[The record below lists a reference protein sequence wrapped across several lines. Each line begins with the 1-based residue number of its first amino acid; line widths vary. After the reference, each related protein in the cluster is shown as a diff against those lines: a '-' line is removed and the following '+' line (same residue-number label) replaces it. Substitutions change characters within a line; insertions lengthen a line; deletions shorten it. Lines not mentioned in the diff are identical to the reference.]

1 MIRLFAE
8 HRTAA
13 NLLMAAILGL
23 GLLALPQL
31 QRDTFPVI
39 PAESVEVRIVWPGA
53 LPADVENALCL
64 PVEDALRAIPEI
76 DEMRCDARAGLMILT
91 ADMVE
96 GRRIETFH
104 DDVQQAV
111 LSINRL
117 PDRARTPTIRTLER
131 VARVGAIAVSGPMPD
146 RDLFRYA
153 HAIRERIAADPRIA
167 SVAVNGF
174 SDREI
179 AIDLSAAALR
189 RFRLTPAD
197 VADAIARQSLDLS
210 AGRIETRE
218 GDTTI
223 RIAAERRRAAAF
235 AAIPVL
241 SASLGAE
248 IPLGDVAT
256 ITERFTEPHVAA
268 FHDGARAALVEVT
281 KTEAQDALAVM
292 AALQEHLAREQA
304 TAPEGV
310 RLVLAQDST
319 TNIRDRLRILTDNAA
334 QGLVAVFLVM
344 WAFFG
349 LRLSFWVAAGLPVS
363 FLGAIF
369 AMNVLGLSINMI
381 TMVALL
387 VAIGLLMDD
396 AIVISENIV
405 ARRQKGD
412 APLQAVVGGAL
423 EVMPGVV
430 SSFLTTI
437 MVVGPL
443 ALMQGQ
449 MGQIL
454 KFMPIVLVLVLAIS
468 LLEAFLVLP
477 HHLKGSLDRLGRR
490 SRFHRAVDAG
500 FAALRDRAVVPL
512 VGLALRFRYLTL
524 GLVLALLVVSVIP
537 VTAGWLKFQPFPTL
551 DSDTVEARILLP
563 QGTPLGR
570 TEAVVARI
578 EAALAR
584 VNAEFTPQQPGGVPL
599 VQEVTT
605 TFGSNPDA
613 PESGAH
619 LATISA
625 ALLRAEAR
633 STAIGDIIAAWRR
646 ETGPVP
652 DVVALRFTDRERGP
666 SGKPIDIRLTGPDL
680 DRLSAASREVQRH
693 IRGYAGL
700 RDLTDDLRPGEPEW
714 QVDVRPGAA
723 GALGLTPRAVADQL
737 RAALSGDTSLEI
749 QDPAGAI
756 DVTVRLSPQD
766 RVARADLLDLPLRAA
781 DGSAVPLSAVADIV
795 ETRGW
800 ARILR
805 IDGVRT
811 VTVEGSIDPKVVN
824 ARELLAA
831 TRRDFL
837 PELMARYPEIGV
849 TIAGESRETATTG
862 ASLRTGLLVGL
873 TGVYIILAVQFASF
887 LTPLA
892 VLIAMPLGII
902 GVVWGHL
909 WLGMALSMPSLVGFA
924 TLGGIVVNNAILLV
938 AFIGNRL
945 ARGGDLDAALRGAV
959 ADRFRAIM
967 LTSITTV
974 VGLTPLLMERST
986 QAQFLRPIVASL
998 AFGLTTATL
1007 LALIVVPV
1015 VVRIMADLGHDPAG
1029 KAEAGAVAA
1038 PAPALG

>member
-1 MIRLFAE
+1 MIRRFAE
-8 HRTAA
+8 HATAA
-13 NLLMAAILGL
+13 NLLMLAIMGL
-23 GLLALPQL
+23 GLLAVPQL

-39 PAESVEVRIVWPGA
+39 PAKSVEVRIAWPGA

-64 PVEDALRAIPEI
+64 PVEDGLRTIAEI

-96 GRRIETFH
+96 GHRIETFH

-111 LSINRL
+111 LALGRL
-117 PDRARTPTIRTLER
+117 PDRARTPTIRTLDR
-131 VARVGAIAVSGPMPD
+131 VARVGSIAITGPMAP
-146 RDLFRYA
+146 RDLFLYA
-153 HAIRERIAADPRIA
+153 HAMRERIAADPRIA

-179 AIDLSAAALR
+179 AVNLSAAALR
-189 RFRLTPAD
+189 RFGLTPAD
-197 VADAIARQSLDLS
+197 VADAIARQSLDLT
-210 AGRIETRE
+210 AGRIETRD

-223 RIAAERRRAAAF
+223 RLAAERRRAEAF

-256 ITERFTEPHVAA
+256 IAERFTEPHVAA
-268 FHDGARAALVEVT
+268 FQGGARAALVEIT
-281 KTEAQDALAVM
+281 KTETQDALRVM
-292 AALQEHLAREQA
+292 DALLEHLAREQA

-310 RLVLAQDST
+310 ALTLAQDST
-319 TNIRDRLRILTDNAA
+319 TNIRDRLRILTSNSA
-334 QGLVAVFLVM
+334 QGLLAVFLVM

-349 LRLSFWVAAGLPVS
+349 LRLSFWVALGLPTS

-369 AMNVLGLSINMI
+369 VMNLMGLTINMI

-396 AIVISENIV
+396 AIVISENII

-412 APLQAVVGGAL
+412 PPLRAAIDGAG

-449 MGQIL
+449 MGQVL
-454 KFMPIVLVLVLAIS
+454 KFMPIVLVLVLAVS

-477 HHLKGSLDRLGRR
+477 HHLKGSLDRMTQR
-490 SRFHRAVDAG
+490 SRFHRGVDAG

-512 VGLALRFRYLTL
+512 VALALRWRYLTL
-524 GLVLALLVVSVIP
+524 GLALAALVASAIP
-537 VTAGWLKFQPFPTL
+537 ITAGWLKFQPFPTL

-563 QGTPLGR
+563 QGTPLAR
-570 TEAVVARI
+570 TEAIVARI

-584 VNAEFTPQQPGGVPL
+584 VDARFTPLQPGGAPL
-599 VQEVTT
+599 VQQVTVT
-605 TFGSNPDA
+605 YGSNPDA

-625 ALLRAEAR
+625 ALLRAESR
-633 STAIGDIIAAWRR
+633 STTVSEIIAAWRQ
-646 ETGPVP
+646 ETGPVA
-652 DVVALRFTDRERGP
+652 DVVALRFTDRERGVG
-666 SGKPIDIRLTGPDL
+666 GKPIDIRLSGPDL
-680 DRLSAASREVQRH
+680 DRLAEASRALQRH
-693 IRGYAGL
+693 IRRYAGL

-714 QVDVRPGAA
+714 RVDLRPGAA

-737 RAALSGDTSLEI
+737 RAALSGDTAIEI
-749 QDPAGAI
+749 QDAAGAI
-756 DVTVRLSPQD
+756 DVTVRLSPAD
-766 RVARADLLDLPLRAA
+766 RVARADLLDLPLRAG
-781 DGSAVPLSAVADIV
+781 DGSAVPLSAVADLV

-800 ARILR
+800 ARIQR
-805 IDGVRT
+805 IDGRRT
-811 VTVEGSIDPKVVN
+811 VTVEGSINPAVVN

-837 PELMARYPEIGV
+837 PELAAQFPDV
-849 TIAGESRETATTG
+849 AVVIAGESRETATTG

-873 TGVYIILAVQFASF
+873 AGVFAILAIQFGSF
-887 LTPLA
+887 LTPIA
-892 VLIAMPLGII
+892 VLVAMPLGII

-909 WLGMALSMPSLVGFA
+909 ALGMALSMPSLVGLA

-938 AFIGNRL
+938 TFVRRGL
-945 ARGGDLDAALRGAV
+945 AEGLGLDAALLGAV
-959 ADRFRAIM
+959 RDRFRAIM
-967 LTSITTV
+967 LTTITTV
-974 VGLTPLLMERST
+974 VGLTPLLLERST
-986 QAQFLRPIVASL
+986 QAQFLQPIVASL
-998 AFGLTTATL
+998 AFGLAAATL
-1007 LALIVVPV
+1007 LALVVVPAV
-1015 VVRIMADLGHDPAG
+1015 LRIMADLGHRLDAG
-1029 KAEAGAVAA
+1029 
-1038 PAPALG
+1038 PAPAGDALRLSPAP